1 MKNDLIPFF
10 KKYEALVANV
20 ETVFAQVRDKYPEEV
35 KCKQGCADCCHA
47 LFDLT
52 LIEALYVNSRFNEK
66 IAEKEKH
73 ELLEKANKADRLIY
87 KIKKEA
93 YRAHKD
99 GENEDTVIEEVA
111 KKRIRCPLLGENDL
125 CDMYEYRPIAC
136 RVYGIPQAIGG
147 QGRTCGFS
155 GFKAGESYP
164 TLNLDIVHDQLM
176 ALSSALVQE
185 IRSRHFRMAEVLVPL
200 SMALITDY
208 NDEYMGIAGETALK
222 DEPRQK
228 DKNEKMDTQE
238 TIGGKD
244 D

>member
-1 MKNDLIPFF
+1 MKNDLTPFF
-10 KKYEALVANV
+10 KKYEALVSNV
-20 ETVFAQVRDKYPEEV
+20 ETVFSQVKDKYPEEV

-52 LIEALYVNSRFNEK
+52 LIEALYINSRFNEK
-66 IAEKEKH
+66 FNEKEKH
-73 ELLEKANKADRLIY
+73 ELLEKSNTADRLIY

-99 GENEDTVIEEVA
+99 GKDEDAVIEEVA
-111 KKRIRCPLLGENDL
+111 KKRIRCPLLGETDL

-147 QGRTCGFS
+147 KGRTCGFS

-185 IRSRHFRMAEVLVPL
+185 IRSRHLRMAEVLVPL

-208 NDEYMGIAGETALK
+208 NDEYMGIEGEATLK
-222 DEPRQK
+222 DELDPK
-228 DKNEKMDTQE
+228 DKMDTQG